1 MIPGGGNHRYKIR
14 RRARAAIFEEAVGRP
29 VQLEQSSGNLADDG
43 KEVTEGRSCRV
54 DWHCIDLDFYSNET

>member
-1 MIPGGGNHRYKIR
+1 MIPGGGNHRCKVR

-29 VQLEQSSGNLADDG
+29 VQLEQSSGNLTDDS

-54 DWHCIDLDFYSNET
+54 DWRCTDLGFYSNET